1 VVIRQI
7 VRKYY
12 ELCVLWELR
21 TALRSGNIWLSNSR
35 RYANPES
42 YLIPKYQWLKL
53 KSEVLRQIE
62 ISEVAT
68 HTIELKKQELSQLL
82 SEFDATFQDNE
93 QVRIEKD
100 KLIVSPIKAEEVPDS
115 TNQLRKQIR
124 ERLPWIELTNLII
137 EIDNRTG
144 F

>member
-1 VVIRQI
+1 
-7 VRKYY
+7 
-12 ELCVLWELR
+12 LR